1 MMDITFL
8 LLRWLVIFTGY
19 FLLGLSI
26 GALISFVWIS
36 WRERKANKE
45 FMRKVLSKRK

>member
-1 MMDITFL
+1 MDITFL

-26 GALISFVWIS
+26 GSVVSYAWIV
-36 WRERKANKE
+36 WREKKIHKELMKEILSNRK
-45 FMRKVLSKRK
+45 

>member
-26 GALISFVWIS
+26 GALISFIWITLH
-36 WRERKANKE
+36 ERKKTKE
-45 FMRKVLSKRK
+45 FMNQILSKRK

>member
-1 MMDITFL
+1 MDITFL

-26 GALISFVWIS
+26 GAVASFIWIT
-36 WRERKANKE
+36 WHERKISKE
-45 FMRKVLSKRK
+45 FMKEILSKRK